1 MKLKRCR
8 GYAACVDDEIVNEGM
23 PIYTQTERE
32 LNAGGK

>member
-8 GYAACVDDEIVNEGM
+8 GYAARVDDETVNEGM
-23 PIYTQTERE
+23 TIYTKTERE

>member
-8 GYAACVDDEIVNEGM
+8 GYTAHVDDATVNEGM
-23 PIYTQTERE
+23 TIYTQTERE